1 MKLRT
6 VNKALAVLI
15 VVGLIVMAVQSIPEK
30 TTVGRVLQ
38 QVIEQGREGD
48 GPSDSWTASTHYSPD
63 ENLEG
68 IEFGVLDHAHKSLD
82 IAMFSFT
89 DELIERELEH
99 DAERGVRIRLY
110 RDRGQFKQERQNAR
124 ERGGVTMT
132 DKLAAEPNVEVKIKA
147 GYELMHENYVT
158 TTNMWC
164 TRLPSRSI

>member
-38 QVIEQGREGD
+38 QVIEQGREGN

-68 IEFGVLDHAHKSLD
+68 IEIGAATRRKTCVARSVRREPTAGQRPAHGP
-82 IAMFSFT
+82 T
-89 DELIERELEH
+89 R
-99 DAERGVRIRLY
+99 
-110 RDRGQFKQERQNAR
+110 
-124 ERGGVTMT
+124 
-132 DKLAAEPNVEVKIKA
+132 AAACRWQA
-147 GYELMHENYVT
+147 G
-158 TTNMWC
+158 
-164 TRLPSRSI
+164 S